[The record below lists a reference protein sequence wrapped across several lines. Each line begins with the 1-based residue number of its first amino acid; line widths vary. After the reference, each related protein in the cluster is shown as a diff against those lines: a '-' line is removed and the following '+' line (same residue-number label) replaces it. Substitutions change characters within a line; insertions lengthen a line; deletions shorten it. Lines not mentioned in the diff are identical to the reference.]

1 MTGVNLLLVENIS
14 TRRVVI
20 LPRCVVIYLYIEHAS
35 KEAFFDTI
43 DVNEK
48 KGSNLRQAPRIIC
61 HNMLLFRHKMIPRQI
76 AFQNLK

>member
-20 LPRCVVIYLYIEHAS
+20 IPRCVVIYLYIEHVLLVPQVHAAS

-43 DVNEK
+43 DVMRRK
-48 KGSNLRQAPRIIC
+48 AVI
-61 HNMLLFRHKMIPRQI
+61 
-76 AFQNLK
+76 